1 VAQRIIDG
9 GGKRFKLVEAV
20 EQFYGDYA
28 QLNTT
33 LHQNLADLPF
43 QLYLTVTHDPCLH
56 NALSRGN
63 IEKKPQTAYYHYRRG
78 GKSDLVDPSV
88 SKPILYQLYGSLHDE
103 SSLIL
108 TENELLDFLLR
119 IVAGTPPL
127 PAQVEGLLRSEQNAF
142 LFIGFGFSQWY
153 VRILL
158 HALLGKERQYHRYNL
173 PPSLVLEDDD
183 FFKHPDSRFAMGYF
197 EDHHSFLFRTL
208 LLDKFTAELVKRYQH
223 PDPPSDPFVSKSL
236 QTSPVVFLS
245 YRRHDIEKVTKLQ
258 ARLNGAGIRTWQD
271 VQNLRGGDRWE
282 QAIKKVIWEQANYFV
297 IVQTRSLKEAQESVV
312 FDELREALR
321 RDKRRN
327 VDDPTSFI
335 IPVLFEP
342 GAGLDSLSDIHMI
355 DLTLEEGIDELIRT
369 IKDDWTKQV

>member
-1 VAQRIIDG
+1 
-9 GGKRFKLVEAV
+9 
-20 EQFYGDYA
+20 
-28 QLNTT
+28 
-33 LHQNLADLPF
+33 
-43 QLYLTVTHDPCLH
+43 
-56 NALSRGN
+56 
-63 IEKKPQTAYYHYRRG
+63 
-78 GKSDLVDPSV
+78 
-88 SKPILYQLYGSLHDE
+88 
-103 SSLIL
+103 
-108 TENELLDFLLR
+108 
-119 IVAGTPPL
+119 
-127 PAQVEGLLRSEQNAF
+127 
-142 LFIGFGFSQWY
+142 
-153 VRILL
+153 
-158 HALLGKERQYHRYNL
+158 
-173 PPSLVLEDDD
+173 
-183 FFKHPDSRFAMGYF
+183 MGYF